1 MRAALAGWTADAVR
15 GREALRALPEASLH
29 VTVVFLGS
37 TPAAEVA
44 AIWRAAAAALPAASA
59 PELAGAGLV
68 ALPRRRPRVFALGLE
83 DRGGRAAALQ
93 RALAGAL
100 DTDAGRPWLAHVT
113 LARVRKGDRV
123 AHLATDS
130 PAVEA
135 FAAPALSLLRSH
147 PGSHYELLERVEL
160 RAPGRDG
167 S

>member
-1 MRAALAGWTADAVR
+1 MLAAWTADAV
-15 GREALRALPEASLH
+15 GSREGLRAVPEPSLH

-37 TPAAEVA
+37 TPASEVA
-44 AIWRAAAAALPAASA
+44 GIWRAAAAALPAAPA

-93 RALAGAL
+93 RALAGVL

-113 LARVRKGDRV
+113 LARVGKGHRV
-123 AHLATDS
+123 AHLATDP
-130 PAVEA
+130 PAVEP
-135 FAAPALSLLRSH
+135 FVAPALTLLRSH
-147 PGSHYELLERVEL
+147 PGSRYELLERLEL
-160 RAPGRDG
+160 RASGRDG